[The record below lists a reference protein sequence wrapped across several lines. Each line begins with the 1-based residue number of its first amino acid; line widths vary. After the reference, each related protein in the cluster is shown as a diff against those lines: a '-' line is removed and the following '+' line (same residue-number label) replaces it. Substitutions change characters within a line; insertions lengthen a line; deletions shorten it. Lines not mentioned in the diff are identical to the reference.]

1 MEVDAGS
8 RSVDRLVRRFFM
20 GHAAYARGSAAISAH
35 IDQQA
40 KARRKS
46 DALSLAEA
54 RADREKARADKAE
67 SKIAE
72 LEATLAA
79 ARRSVVSLRGSLQCE
94 REERAA
100 EVEGWKFKARFA
112 AKAMARIR
120 GNSANAEITNRE
132 ATQPE
137 NGDVDSK

>member
-1 MEVDAGS
+1 
-8 RSVDRLVRRFFM
+8 M
-20 GHAAYARGSAAISAH
+20 GHAAHARGSAAISAH

-40 KARRKS
+40 KTRRRP
-46 DALSLAEA
+46 DALTLAEA
-54 RADREKARADKAE
+54 RADREKSRADKAE

-100 EVEGWKFKARFA
+100 EVERWRFKAKFA
-112 AKAMARIR
+112 AKALARR
-120 GNSANAEITNRE
+120 SNSIC
-132 ATQPE
+132 
-137 NGDVDSK
+137 S